1 MSDAHDSG
9 HGHEE
14 MGFFRKYLWSTNHKT
29 IGKQFLVTSLVFL
42 FVAGFLA
49 LSLRWQL
56 AFPDKP
62 VPIVGKYVFSSGED
76 RAEVAK
82 KTPLKEILLKL
93 VPAESA
99 KVETAFEKND
109 TDVIVKEVLPKV
121 PASTNLEATVGKD
134 VLQQL
139 VKKDQPLPDLPKLG
153 GLVTQVFAKARI
165 LGAVKP
171 EQFVGL
177 TSVHGLLMIFFVII
191 PILVGAFGN
200 FLIPLHVGTHDM
212 AFPVLN
218 AASYWVFWLACVIAL
233 TGLLIPDPVTGVFN
247 PAAAGW
253 TMYAPLSAV
262 PSTGPGNSTGL
273 TMVLSAAI
281 LVGFSSIMG
290 AVNYLTTIL
299 KMRAPGLTMWR
310 LPLTTW
316 AQFITAVLQLLATPV
331 LAGALIMLTADR
343 LLGTSFFVPGNLN
356 VGGRDVEHSGGS
368 VIMWQHIFWFYS
380 HPAVY
385 ILVLPAMGI
394 ASDLLAV
401 GARKPI
407 FGYKA
412 MVFSIAGIAG
422 LGFIVWAHHMFQ
434 SGMKPDLGTA
444 FMVATMMIALPSSIK
459 VFNWLG
465 TLWKGSIRFDV
476 PTLCA
481 ISFVSMFI
489 IGGLSGIF
497 MAATPVDIFI
507 HDTYYIVAHFHYV
520 VFGGSLFAVFGGIFF
535 WFPKMFGRMMND
547 GLGKLHWALTFIF
560 FNATFFPM
568 HIIGAGGHMRRIAS
582 LYEYE
587 WLKPF
592 QGWNRMI
599 TFSAICLGFSQLVFV
614 FNFFWSMYKG
624 RKAEDNPWQ
633 SNTLEWTIPSPAPEH
648 NYTPVP
654 TVHHGPYEYG
664 VTPEKDWQAQTESG
678 GAAPAAH

>member
-1 MSDAHDSG
+1 MSDSHDAG

-29 IGKQFLVTSLVFL
+29 IGKQFLVTSLIFL
-42 FVAGFLA
+42 FIAGSLA

-56 AFPDKP
+56 AYPGKP
-62 VPIVGKYVFSSGED
+62 VPIIGKYIFATA
-76 RAEVAK
+76 AEREA
-82 KTPLKEILLKL
+82 
-93 VPAESA
+93 AEKAGPDSPQA
-99 KVETAFEKND
+99 KV
-109 TDVIVKEVLPKV
+109 
-121 PASTNLEATVGKD
+121 
-134 VLQQL
+134 
-139 VKKDQPLPDLPKLG
+139 LG
-153 GLVTQVFAKARI
+153 S
-165 LGAVKP
+165 VKP

-177 TSVHGLLMIFFVII
+177 TSVHGLLMIFFVVI

-218 AASYWVFWLACVIAL
+218 AASYWVFWLACILAGA
-233 TGLLIPDPVTGVFN
+233 GLVIPDPTTGNFN

-262 PSTGPGNSTGL
+262 PWSGPGNSTGM
-273 TMVLSAAI
+273 TFVLLAAI

-290 AVNYLTTIL
+290 AVNYMTTIL

-331 LAGALIMLTADR
+331 LAGALIMLTCDR
-343 LLGTSFFVPGNLN
+343 LLGTSFFVPGGLD
-356 VGGRDVEHSGGS
+356 VSGKAVEHSGGS
-368 VIMWQHIFWFYS
+368 VLMWQHIFWFYS

-434 SGMKPDLGTA
+434 SGMKPGLGTA
-444 FMVATMMIALPSSIK
+444 FMMATMMIALPSSIK

-547 GLGKLHWALTFIF
+547 TLGKIHWLLTFVF

-582 LYEYE
+582 LMEYE

-599 TFSAICLGFSQLVFV
+599 TISAICLGFSQTIFV
-614 FNFFWSMYKG
+614 FNFFWSMYMG
-624 RKAEDNPWQ
+624 RKAENNPWQ

-654 TVHHGPYEYG
+654 TVHGGPYEYG
-664 VTPEKDWQAQTESG
+664 VNPEKDWTPMTEASG
-678 GAAPAAH
+678 QGPAH

>member
-1 MSDAHDSG
+1 MSDAHDAS

-14 MGFFRKYLWSTNHKT
+14 MGVFRKYMWSTNHKM

-42 FVAGFLA
+42 FIAGTLA

-56 AFPDKP
+56 AYPGEP
-62 VPIVGKYVFSSGED
+62 VPVIGKYLFATASE
-76 RAEVAK
+76 REAAK
-82 KTPLKEILLKL
+82 KDLDAGKTDS
-93 VPAESA
+93 PAIHNLGS
-99 KVETAFEKND
+99 
-109 TDVIVKEVLPKV
+109 VK
-121 PASTNLEATVGKD
+121 A
-134 VLQQL
+134 
-139 VKKDQPLPDLPKLG
+139 
-153 GLVTQVFAKARI
+153 
-165 LGAVKP
+165 
-171 EQFVGL
+171 EQFTGL
-177 TSVHGLLMIFFVII
+177 TSVHGLLMIFFVVI

-212 AFPVLN
+212 AFPILN
-218 AASYWVFWLACVIAL
+218 AASYWVFFCGCILAV
-233 TGLLIPDPVTGVFN
+233 TGLVLPDPTTGAFN

-262 PSTGPGNSTGL
+262 PWSSPGNSTGM
-273 TMVLSAAI
+273 TFVLLAAI
-281 LVGFSSIMG
+281 MVGFSSIMG

-316 AQFITAVLQLLATPV
+316 AQFITAILQLLATPV
-331 LAGALIMLTADR
+331 LAGALIMLTCDR
-343 LLGTSFFVPGNLN
+343 LLGTSFFVPGNLD
-356 VGGRDVEHSGGS
+356 VSGKAVEHSGGS
-368 VIMWQHIFWFYS
+368 VLMWQHIFWFYS

-422 LGFIVWAHHMFQ
+422 LGFIVWAHHMFV
-434 SGMKPDLGTA
+434 SGMKPGLGTA
-444 FMVATMMIALPSSIK
+444 FMMATMMIALPSSIK

-465 TLWKGSIRFDV
+465 TMWKGSIRFDV

-507 HDTYYIVAHFHYV
+507 HDTYFIVAHFHYV
-520 VFGGSLFAVFGGIFF
+520 VFGGVAV
-535 WFPKMFGRMMND
+535 R
-547 GLGKLHWALTFIF
+547 GLRGESSS
-560 FNATFFPM
+560 
-568 HIIGAGGHMRRIAS
+568 GSRRCSAG
-582 LYEYE
+582 
-587 WLKPF
+587 
-592 QGWNRMI
+592 
-599 TFSAICLGFSQLVFV
+599 
-614 FNFFWSMYKG
+614 
-624 RKAEDNPWQ
+624 
-633 SNTLEWTIPSPAPEH
+633 
-648 NYTPVP
+648 
-654 TVHHGPYEYG
+654 
-664 VTPEKDWQAQTESG
+664 
-678 GAAPAAH
+678 